1 MTTMRLGLL
10 LAGLSVFL
18 IRTGAAQ
25 EGTST
30 PPPAAHQ
37 AGVTKDEIKKFLEAQ
52 LSEDAIIAYIQRHPP
67 NPPICCDDLTDLK
80 RSGAGDEVI
89 LALIEAEAPSGQQ
102 LDYSYSPAD
111 SEPSTND
118 SSGGASIDYYY
129 YPRNPRPRTFT
140 SSPPPVIVLRDRRF
154 DRFRRP
160 PRDRFWARPQRPV
173 RPIPPRVRPPAQGAT
188 PPTQGATPE
197 EGVAPFRDDRR

>member
-10 LAGLSVFL
+10 LAGLSAFQ
-18 IRTGAAQ
+18 IRTARAQDGASTSGPAAQ
-25 EGTST
+25 
-30 PPPAAHQ
+30 Q

-52 LSEDAIIAYIQRHPP
+52 LSEDAIIAYIERHPP
-67 NPPICCDDLTDLK
+67 NPPMCCDDLTDLK
-80 RSGAGDEVI
+80 YAGAGDEVI
-89 LALIEAEAPSGQQ
+89 LALIEAEVPSGEQ

-160 PRDRFWARPQRPV
+160 PRDRFWGRSPRPLRATPRPV
-173 RPIPPRVRPPAQGAT
+173 VRPPLQAA
-188 PPTQGATPE
+188 PPLQSAPSD
-197 EGVAPFRDDRR
+197 GVAPFREDRR